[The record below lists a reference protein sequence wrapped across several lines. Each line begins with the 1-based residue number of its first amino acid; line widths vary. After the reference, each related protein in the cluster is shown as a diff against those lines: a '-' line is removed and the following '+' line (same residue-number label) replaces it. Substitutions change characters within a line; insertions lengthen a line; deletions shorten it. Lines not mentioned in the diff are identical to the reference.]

1 MLEDVKVLC
10 EAVCVKQLPSA
21 LWCLFSFAGG
31 ISLVEVFI
39 SYNILLQRTLN
50 IAKLSFRTCILMS

>member
-1 MLEDVKVLC
+1 MLSVSNSFLLLC
-10 EAVCVKQLPSA
+10 GVCFL
-21 LWCLFSFAGG
+21 AGG

-50 IAKLSFRTCILMS
+50 IEKLSFRTCILMS